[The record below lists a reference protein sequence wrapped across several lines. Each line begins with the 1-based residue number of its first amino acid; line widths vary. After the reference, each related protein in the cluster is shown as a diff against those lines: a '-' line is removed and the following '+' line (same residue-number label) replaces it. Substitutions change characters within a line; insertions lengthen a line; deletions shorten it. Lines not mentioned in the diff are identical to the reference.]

1 MRSMTGFG
9 RGEATVDQWK
19 INVELSGVNRKQ
31 IDVSVN
37 LPSALVE
44 LEGDVRRT
52 VTESISRGRISVR
65 VNLEH
70 TGNRAA
76 ELAFDEELA
85 RQYIEAAKTLSALGE
100 IETRLTAADL
110 FRAPGLFRL
119 EDSEVDASDLRD
131 TLLEA
136 VGDGLSRL
144 SEMQTQEGE
153 HLRADLIARLNAIE
167 EEARQIAELS
177 PKVPATHRENL
188 IKRLH
193 ESGLEVDLDDDRVLK
208 EIGLFAD
215 RCDISEELTRISSH
229 LAQFRTY
236 LESDEPVGRPLDFLC
251 QEFNR
256 ELNTI
261 GSKANDA
268 NIAQGIVRSKTELE
282 KIREQVQNVQ

>member
-1 MRSMTGFG
+1 MTGFG

-44 LEGDVRRT
+44 LEGDVRRS
-52 VTESISRGRISVR
+52 VTESISRGRIGVR

-76 ELAFDEELA
+76 KLAFDEELA

-119 EDSEVDASDLRD
+119 EDSEVDASDLLD

-136 VGDGLSRL
+136 VGDGLNRL

-167 EEARQIAELS
+167 EEVRQIAELS

-188 IKRLH
+188 MKRLH
-193 ESGLEVDLDDDRVLK
+193 ESGLEVALDDDRVLK

-215 RCDISEELTRISSH
+215 RCDISEELTRIDSH

>member
-44 LEGDVRRT
+44 LEGDIRRS
-52 VTESISRGRISVR
+52 VTESISRGRIGVR

-76 ELAFDEELA
+76 KLAFDEELA

-119 EDSEVDASDLRD
+119 EDSEVDASDLLD

-136 VGDGLSRL
+136 VGDGLNRL

-167 EEARQIAELS
+167 EEVRQIAELS

-188 IKRLH
+188 MKRLH
-193 ESGLEVDLDDDRVLK
+193 ESGLEVALDDDRVLK

-215 RCDISEELTRISSH
+215 RCDISEELTRIDSH

-268 NIAQGIVRSKTELE
+268 DIAQGIVRSKTELE

>member
-1 MRSMTGFG
+1 MTGFG

-44 LEGDVRRT
+44 LEGDLRRT
-52 VTESISRGRISVR
+52 VTESISRGRVTVR

-76 ELAFDEELA
+76 KLAFDEELA

-119 EDSEVDASDLRD
+119 EDSEVDASDLLD

-136 VGDGLSRL
+136 VGDGLNRL

-167 EEARQIAELS
+167 EEVRQIAELS

-188 IKRLH
+188 MKRLH
-193 ESGLEVDLDDDRVLK
+193 ESGLEVALDDDRVLK

-215 RCDISEELTRISSH
+215 RCDISEELTRIDSH

-268 NIAQGIVRSKTELE
+268 DIAQGIVRSKTELE

>member
-1 MRSMTGFG
+1 MTGFG

-44 LEGDVRRT
+44 LEGDLRRT
-52 VTESISRGRISVR
+52 VTESISRGRVTVR

-136 VGDGLSRL
+136 VGDGLNRL

-167 EEARQIAELS
+167 EEVRQIAELS

-188 IKRLH
+188 MKRLR

-215 RCDISEELTRISSH
+215 RCDISEELTRIDSH

-236 LESDEPVGRPLDFLC
+236 LENDEPVGRSLDFLC

-268 NIAQGIVRSKTELE
+268 DIAQGIVRSKTELE

>member
-52 VTESISRGRISVR
+52 VTESISRGRVTVR

-136 VGDGLSRL
+136 VGDGLNRL

-188 IKRLH
+188 MKRLR

-215 RCDISEELTRISSH
+215 RCDISEELTRIDSH

-236 LESDEPVGRPLDFLC
+236 LENDEPVGRPLDFLC

-268 NIAQGIVRSKTELE
+268 DIAQGIVRSKTELE

>member
-1 MRSMTGFG
+1 MTGFG

-44 LEGDVRRT
+44 LEGDVRRS
-52 VTESISRGRISVR
+52 VTESISRGRIGVR

-76 ELAFDEELA
+76 KLAFDEELA

-119 EDSEVDASDLRD
+119 QDSEVDASDLRD

-136 VGDGLSRL
+136 AGDGLNRL

-167 EEARQIAELS
+167 EEVRQIAELS

-188 IKRLH
+188 MKRLH
-193 ESGLEVDLDDDRVLK
+193 ESGLEVALDDDRVLK

-215 RCDISEELTRISSH
+215 RCDISEELTRIDSH

-268 NIAQGIVRSKTELE
+268 DIAQGIVRSKTELE

>member
-44 LEGDVRRT
+44 LEGDLRRT
-52 VTESISRGRISVR
+52 VTESISRGRVTVR

-76 ELAFDEELA
+76 ELTFDEELA

-119 EDSEVDASDLRD
+119 QDSEVDASDLRD

-136 VGDGLSRL
+136 AGDGLNRL

-188 IKRLH
+188 MKRLR

-215 RCDISEELTRISSH
+215 RCDISEELTRIDSH

-236 LESDEPVGRPLDFLC
+236 LENDEPVGRSLDFLC

-268 NIAQGIVRSKTELE
+268 DIAQGIVRSKTELE

>member
-1 MRSMTGFG
+1 MTGFG

-44 LEGDVRRT
+44 LEGDVRRS
-52 VTESISRGRISVR
+52 VTESISRGRIGVR

-76 ELAFDEELA
+76 KLAFDEELA

-119 EDSEVDASDLRD
+119 EDSEVDASDLLD

-136 VGDGLSRL
+136 VGDGLNRL

-153 HLRADLIARLNAIE
+153 HLRVDLIARLNAIE
-167 EEARQIAELS
+167 EEVRQIAELS

-188 IKRLH
+188 MKRLH
-193 ESGLEVDLDDDRVLK
+193 ESGLEVALDDDRVLK

-215 RCDISEELTRISSH
+215 RCDISEELTRIDSH

-268 NIAQGIVRSKTELE
+268 DIAQGIVRSKTELE

>member
-1 MRSMTGFG
+1 MTGFG

-44 LEGDVRRT
+44 LEGDVRRS
-52 VTESISRGRISVR
+52 VTESISRGRIGVR

-76 ELAFDEELA
+76 KLAFDEELA

-119 EDSEVDASDLRD
+119 EDSEVDASDLLD

-136 VGDGLSRL
+136 VGDGLNRL

-167 EEARQIAELS
+167 EEVRQIAELS

-188 IKRLH
+188 MKRLH
-193 ESGLEVDLDDDRVLK
+193 ESGLEVALDDDRVLK

-215 RCDISEELTRISSH
+215 RCDISEELTRIDSH

-268 NIAQGIVRSKTELE
+268 DIAQGIVRSKTELE

>member
-1 MRSMTGFG
+1 MTGFG

-44 LEGDVRRT
+44 LEGDVRRS
-52 VTESISRGRISVR
+52 VTESISRGRIGVR

-76 ELAFDEELA
+76 KLAFDEELA

-100 IETRLTAADL
+100 IENRLTAADL
-110 FRAPGLFRL
+110 FRAPGLFSL

-215 RCDISEELTRISSH
+215 RCDISEELTRIDSH

-236 LESDEPVGRPLDFLC
+236 LENDEPVGRSLDFLC

-268 NIAQGIVRSKTELE
+268 DIAQGIVRSKTELE

>member
-44 LEGDVRRT
+44 LEGDVRRS
-52 VTESISRGRISVR
+52 VTESISRGRIGVR

-76 ELAFDEELA
+76 KLAFDEELA

-119 EDSEVDASDLRD
+119 EDSEVDASDLLD

-136 VGDGLSRL
+136 VGDGLNRL

-167 EEARQIAELS
+167 EEVRQIAELS

-188 IKRLH
+188 MKRLH

-215 RCDISEELTRISSH
+215 RCDISEELTRIDSH

>member
-44 LEGDVRRT
+44 LEGDLRRT
-52 VTESISRGRISVR
+52 VTESISRGRVTVR

-136 VGDGLSRL
+136 VGDGLNRL

-153 HLRADLIARLNAIE
+153 HLRADLIARLNTIE

-177 PKVPATHRENL
+177 PKVPAAHRENL
-188 IKRLH
+188 MKRLR

-215 RCDISEELTRISSH
+215 RCDISEELTRIDSH

-236 LESDEPVGRPLDFLC
+236 LENDEPVGRSLDFLC

-268 NIAQGIVRSKTELE
+268 DIAQGIVRSKTELE

>member
-1 MRSMTGFG
+1 MTGFG

-44 LEGDVRRT
+44 LEGDIRRS
-52 VTESISRGRISVR
+52 VTESISRGRIGVR

-76 ELAFDEELA
+76 KLAFDEELA

-119 EDSEVDASDLRD
+119 EDSEVDASDLLD

-136 VGDGLSRL
+136 VGDGLNRL

-167 EEARQIAELS
+167 EEVRQIAELS

-188 IKRLH
+188 MKRLH
-193 ESGLEVDLDDDRVLK
+193 ESGLEVALDDDRVLK

-215 RCDISEELTRISSH
+215 RCDISEELTRIDSH